1 MTLVFLAT
9 LVFLMTLPGV
19 SYVPCV
25 PYDPDWLAVWLVG
38 WLAGLCCI
46 RKQDLSSADTS
57 LYFKMIRLISII
69 GGLASWL
76 ASWLGWLAGW
86 RGLAGWLADSG
97 CLWPSAV

>member
-57 LYFKMIRLISII
+57 LYSKMIRLVSIT
-69 GGLASWL
+69 
-76 ASWLGWLAGW
+76 GWLAGW
-86 RGLAGWLADSG
+86 LAGWAGWLG
-97 CLWPSAV
+97 GVGWLVGWSACRLYCC